1 MAKKGNRN
9 LCIMMGCELKALG
22 NGKVC
27 QETAVSVVANLK
39 PSKYSFLG
47 GHSASSKTE
56 SFHVLH

>member
-1 MAKKGNRN
+1 
-9 LCIMMGCELKALG
+9 MMGCELEALG

-47 GHSASSKTE
+47 GHSASSKIE